1 MTPEL
6 SRLVFG
12 TEAPPLPPIKLTAG
26 RLSAEF
32 EPESGMLRY
41 VQWET
46 TEVLRGVYANVRRAD
61 WSTVDPVL
69 SDVEVQENGS
79 HFRLLW
85 SATHVA
91 EGVDFSWRGE
101 VTGDDRGNLTY
112 RLDGEPGA
120 DLVTNR
126 TGICVLH
133 PATLVG
139 TSFTALASGQ
149 EQFGEFPTLIAPD
162 VLLTDLEA
170 ITYAPV
176 TGINAEITFEGDRFE
191 TEDQRNWGDNSYKSY
206 VYPQTRPMPYTLA
219 AGQSVRQGISLQ
231 IHVNKVVSAT
241 SSISEAI
248 LARKDDETRPVPAW
262 QTSESV
268 VEATDFPDLNRNRPD
283 PNLSVR
289 LRGTPQT
296 HLRDPRTLFENV
308 MTLRDQ
314 ANSARQ
320 FTKGS
325 VSLNPY
331 EFHSGGD
338 DPRWNSLLGLAWSVA
353 AYAGAIQ
360 ANFDGFSI
368 KGLDDAAVLPHVLW
382 QDLQGTSL
390 EEATIMHGATS
401 PEPQMALL
409 TLRAGNRRRFIF
421 ANLTPAPVSFP
432 FLGDLSGAEIVGLDE
447 TNLSLTPLPTL
458 LKLIPATPLP
468 AYAYRR
474 IDARIEWMPVSRVQ
488 DRRRPY

>member
-6 SRLVFG
+6 SSLVFG

-32 EPESGMLRY
+32 EPTSGMLRY
-41 VQWET
+41 VQWDT
-46 TEVLRGVYANVRRAD
+46 TEVLRGIYANVRRAD

-69 SDVEVQENGS
+69 SDVEVEENES
-79 HFRLLW
+79 HFRVLW

-91 EGVDFSWRGE
+91 SGVDFSWRGE
-101 VTGDDRGNLTY
+101 VSGDDRGNLTY
-112 RLDGEPGA
+112 RLDGEPSE

-126 TGICVLH
+126 TGICILH
-133 PATLVG
+133 PATLAG
-139 TSFTALASGQ
+139 TSFTAFAAGQ
-149 EQFGEFPTLIAPD
+149 EQSGEFPTLIAPD

-170 ITYAPV
+170 ITYAPGP
-176 TGINAEITFEGDRFE
+176 GITSEIKFEGDRFE

-241 SSISEAI
+241 SSISEAVI
-248 LARKDDETRPVPAW
+248 ARKDDETRPVPAL
-262 QTSESV
+262 QMSESV

-308 MTLRDQ
+308 ITLRDQ
-314 ANSARQ
+314 ANSARR

-331 EFHSGGD
+331 EFHPGGD

-353 AYAGAIQ
+353 ACAAAMR

-368 KGLDDAAVLPHVLW
+368 KGMDDPAVLPHLLW
-382 QDLQGTSL
+382 DDLQGACF
-390 EEATIMHGATS
+390 EEAKIICGDTS
-401 PEPQMALL
+401 PEPQLAHL
-409 TLRAGNRRRFIF
+409 TLRAGNLRRVIL
-421 ANLTPAPVSFP
+421 ANLTPNIIPFPVS
-432 FLGDLSGAEIVGLDE
+432 GDLSGAEIFGLDE
-447 TNLSLTPLPTL
+447 TNVSGTPPPTL
-458 LKLIPATPLP
+458 LKFIAATPLP
-468 AYAYRR
+468 PYAYRR
-474 IDARIEWMPVSRVQ
+474 IDARV
-488 DRRRPY
+488 